1 MRTPL
6 RVSATPLHYRHVL
19 LVLCAEFLASP
30 ASSLQLDRLDCAA
43 ELQSRL
49 HHRLLWGN
57 GLQSMDDI
65 RLQHIWYW
73 QVDRAPFLNLP
84 STDGMPLAD
93 LIIIAGCSEIFC
105 WTSYMPINA
114 NGVYD
119 NTGGTFNGASLLD
132 ECVKLSPGKYAEYGP
147 PFTPLI
153 TPFSRANPMLG
164 TPGAC

>member
-1 MRTPL
+1 MFFRLFVPSFSQAL
-6 RVSATPLHYRHVL
+6 RRFSWITWIAPQS
-19 LVLCAEFLASP
+19 F
-30 ASSLQLDRLDCAA
+30 
-43 ELQSRL
+43 QSRL
-49 HHRLLWGN
+49 HHKLFWGN

-65 RLQHIWYW
+65 RLQQIWYW

-119 NTGGTFNGASLLD
+119 HTGGTYNGASLLD

-153 TPFSRANPMLG
+153 TPFSMANPMLG
-164 TPGAC
+164 TPWCLLIFKYTIGPL